1 HVSCTYLRHVLLD
14 VLNRRDVASIIS
26 VLNTH
31 GTCSRWYIV
40 TTNENDNI
48 FS

>member
-14 VLNRRDVASIIS
+14 VFRRDIASIIS